1 MKRLL
6 NVALTVV
13 AFCSPPAF
21 GQDST
26 VPLPY
31 RRSQDE
37 DRRLPLRERLP
48 VLPPAQPE
56 DRSGDLWYGTPGVRP
71 GGDLLVPI
79 AELIRKPSGLL
90 DFKPR
95 RVERYLPDRETAEC
109 FHDRW

>member
-6 NVALTVV
+6 NMTLAAASL
-13 AFCSPPAF
+13 CSAPAF

-26 VPLPY
+26 VLPPEC
-31 RRSQDE
+31 RPQE
-37 DRRLPLRERLP
+37 EHRRLPERDRPP
-48 VLPPAQPE
+48 VPPPVPPE
-56 DRSGDLWYGTPGVRP
+56 DRSADRWFGTPGVRP

-79 AELIRKPSGLL
+79 IELIRKPSGLF

-95 RVERYLPDRETAEC
+95 RVERFLPDRETAEC

>member
-6 NVALTVV
+6 NVALT
-13 AFCSPPAF
+13 AAALCSAPAF

-31 RRSQDE
+31 RRLQE
-37 DRRLPLRERLP
+37 EGRHLPQGERPP
-48 VLPPAQPE
+48 VPPPAQPE
-56 DRSGDLWYGTPGVRP
+56 DRSEDLWYGTPGVRP
-71 GGDLLVPI
+71 GGDLLVPL

-90 DFKPR
+90 DFKLR